1 VRRPPP
7 GLLLALAL
15 GAGWGAHTAVGFA
28 AGLAVTSQNL
38 TPVRTCVVTATPTT
52 TSSEI
57 DATVKQ
63 GSPATN
69 RGSATTVTVQSG
81 SGTNNRLYVQF
92 TLAACSPA
100 IPASAT
106 VRLATL
112 RMYVTAR
119 PAVCRTLDIFPV
131 TAAWTEA
138 TITWNNQPFG
148 TTLNNPPTASR
159 TGSFNVGNI
168 AGCQNQALG
177 YAAGSPVT
185 TDLQAYVS
193 GSATNFGWM
202 IRDDAESSAT
212 TDTETF
218 SAKELGT
225 LAQEP
230 QLVISYVTVP

>member
-1 VRRPPP
+1 MRAPRRCV
-7 GLLLALAL
+7 LLALA
-15 GAGWGAHTAVGFA
+15 AGTACGAHVAVGFA

-52 TSSEI
+52 TPSEI

-63 GSPATN
+63 GSPTTN
-69 RGSATTVTVQSG
+69 SGSATTLTVQSG
-81 SGTNNRLYVQF
+81 SGANNRLYLEF

-100 IPASAT
+100 IPATAT
-106 VRLATL
+106 VRVATL
-112 RMYVTAR
+112 RMYVRAR
-119 PAVCRTLDIFPV
+119 AAVCRTLDIFPV

-138 TITWNNQPFG
+138 AITWNLQPFG

-159 TGSFNVGNI
+159 TASFNVGNV

-177 YAAGSPVT
+177 YAAGSTVT
-185 TDLQAYVS
+185 ADVQRYIAGL
-193 GSATNFGWM
+193 ATNFGWL
-202 IRDDAESSAT
+202 IRDDAEGSAT

-230 QLVISYVTVP
+230 QLVLSYVTVP

>member
-1 VRRPPP
+1 M
-7 GLLLALAL
+7 LLALATGL
-15 GAGWGAHTAVGFA
+15 AWGAHVAVGFA
-28 AGLAVTSQNL
+28 AGLAVTSRNL

-63 GSPATN
+63 GSPTTN
-69 RGSATTVTVQSG
+69 SGSATTVTVQSG
-81 SGTNNRLYVQF
+81 SAANNRLYLQF
-92 TLAACSPA
+92 SLATCTPL

-112 RMYVTAR
+112 RLYVSAR
-119 PAVCRTLDIFPV
+119 SAVCRTLDIFAV
-131 TAAWTEA
+131 TASWTE
-138 TITWNNQPFG
+138 TVVTWNNQPFG

-159 TGSFNVGNI
+159 TASFNVGNI
-168 AGCQNQALG
+168 AGCQNLALG
-177 YAAGSPVT
+177 YAGGITVT
-185 TDLQAYVS
+185 ADVQRYVA

-202 IRDDAESSAT
+202 IRDDAEGSAT

-230 QLVISYVTVP
+230 QLVLSYVTVP

>member
-1 VRRPPP
+1 
-7 GLLLALAL
+7 
-15 GAGWGAHTAVGFA
+15 
-28 AGLAVTSQNL
+28 VTSQNL

-52 TSSEI
+52 TSSQG

-63 GSPATN
+63 GSPTTN
-69 RGSATTVTVQSG
+69 SGSATTVTVQSG
-81 SGTNNRLYVQF
+81 SGANNRLYLQF

-112 RMYVTAR
+112 RMYVSAR
-119 PAVCRTLDIFPV
+119 AAVCRTLDIFPV

-138 TITWNNQPFG
+138 AITWNNQPFG

-159 TGSFNVGNI
+159 TASFNVGNV

-177 YAAGSPVT
+177 YAAGSTVT
-185 TDLQAYVS
+185 ADLQAYVS
-193 GSATNFGWM
+193 GSATNYGWM
-202 IRDDAESSAT
+202 IRDDAEGSAT
-212 TDTETF
+212 TNTETL
-218 SAKELGT
+218 SAKELGS
-225 LAQEP
+225 LARET

>member
-1 VRRPPP
+1 V
-7 GLLLALAL
+7 
-15 GAGWGAHTAVGFA
+15 
-28 AGLAVTSQNL
+28 AVTSQDL
-38 TPVRTCVVTATPTT
+38 TPVRTCVVTPTPTT

-63 GSPATN
+63 GSPTTN
-69 RGSATTVTVQSG
+69 SGSATTVTVQSG
-81 SGTNNRLYVQF
+81 SGANNRLYLQF

-112 RMYVTAR
+112 RMYVSAR
-119 PAVCRTLDIFPV
+119 AAVCRTLDIFPV

-138 TITWNNQPFG
+138 AITWNNQPFG

-159 TGSFNVGNI
+159 TASFNVGNV

-177 YAAGSPVT
+177 YAAGSTVT
-185 TDLQAYVS
+185 ADLQAYVA
-193 GSATNFGWM
+193 GSATNYGWM
-202 IRDDAESSAT
+202 IRDDAEGSAT
-212 TDTETF
+212 TNTEAL

-230 QLVISYVTVP
+230 QLVVSYVTVP